1 MEIENSNF
9 CMPENIF
16 NKIMLYLSHPIADLY
31 NNECYYIIQKIKHV
45 KEQPFYK
52 VYFQFKKYPILL
64 QYLKSD
70 PTKQI
75 HDVFLKFE
83 AD

>member
-1 MEIENSNF
+1 MEIKNSNF

-45 KEQPFYK
+45 KELPFYK
-52 VYFQFKKYPILL
+52 VYF
-64 QYLKSD
+64 
-70 PTKQI
+70 
-75 HDVFLKFE
+75 HV
-83 AD
+83 